1 MSYEYSAA
9 SGRFEVENPYRVE
22 NLALFAAGAAA
33 LLVGVALLI
42 LYRTALVSS
51 DAAGI
56 KAIVVGLVSLV
67 IGIAVL
73 GAGLAQLRYFFGR
86 GRPHNLYSAE
96 DTMAAQRAQWLKDNL
111 RQNALAYREPQGAI
125 DGLVHH
131 VFDTLIFAPE
141 QIRRAAEAQCSNLLL
156 TVAILLGMLSGM
168 LFYSDPSV
176 RSWIAV
182 MFLLVLTKKLVK
194 PFAKQQNTYA
204 KAPTSIWLVVLII
217 VLPILGPPLL
227 AQLAPALPDISRF
240 QVPRTL
246 LISLVILLVA
256 QALFFLALMQQ
267 LRARPHINM
276 ACEQRSLSMNGNPAK
291 LFEELERT
299 LQTRWTET
307 IPNRRYDIKKPPDVL
322 SGQSGSFDGTI
333 LEETQPVPNV
343 PEPQTIA
350 QQVTA
355 ESTRPIAA
363 LTALAFV
370 TFIAALVMA
379 IRLAVMPLDAASL
392 GATAFLM
399 VVLLLVAL
407 YCRSSAHLLWGRV
420 DFQSLL
426 LWIEIGGSF
435 EEAQLNIGNQFSTA
449 LSSSKKIINIES
461 MTLRVWAAELD
472 SVILTKDGYRDLVG
486 MRGRPDMA
494 RFYADHLK
502 NFARNVSSVIA
513 PSSTADGDRLA
524 RISQVQQQLGA
535 PTHSLPQPAAA
546 PTMLTAARGSPAA
559 TNRVCTNP
567 GCGRELSRDA
577 MFCAF
582 CGTRVAG

>member
-1 MSYEYSAA
+1 VSYEYSAA
-9 SGRFEVENPYRVE
+9 SGRLEVGNPYKVE

-33 LLVGVALLI
+33 LLVGIALLV
-42 LYRTALVSS
+42 LYRTALGSP
-51 DAAGI
+51 DAVGI
-56 KAIVVGLVSLV
+56 KAVAVGLLSLGLGV
-67 IGIAVL
+67 AVL
-73 GAGLAQLRYFFGR
+73 GAALAQLRYFFGR
-86 GRPHNLYSAE
+86 GRPHNLYSPE
-96 DTMAAQRAQWLKDNL
+96 ETLAAKRAQWLKDNL
-111 RQNALAYREPQGAI
+111 RQNSLAYREPQGAI

-156 TVAILLGMLSGM
+156 TGAILLGMLGAM

-204 KAPTSIWLVVLII
+204 KAPTSIWLVVLI
-217 VLPILGPPLL
+217 VALPILGPPLL
-227 AQLAPALPDISRF
+227 AQLAPSLPDISRF
-240 QVPRTL
+240 QVARTL

-291 LFEELERT
+291 VFEELERT

-307 IPNRRYDIKKPPDVL
+307 IPNRRYDIKKPPEVL
-322 SGQSGSFDGTI
+322 AGQSGSFEGTI
-333 LEETQPVPNV
+333 LEETQPVPNAAG
-343 PEPQTIA
+343 PQTVVEQA
-350 QQVTA
+350 TA
-355 ESTRPIAA
+355 EPTRPIAA
-363 LTALAFV
+363 LTALALV
-370 TFIAALVMA
+370 TFVAALIMA
-379 IRLAVMPLDAASL
+379 IRFAVMPLDTASL
-392 GATAFLM
+392 GATAFLT
-399 VVLLLVAL
+399 VVLLLVAQ

-449 LSSSKKIINIES
+449 MSSSKKIINVES
-461 MTLRVWAAELD
+461 MTMRVWAAELD

-494 RFYADHLK
+494 QFYADHLE
-502 NFARNVSSVIA
+502 NFARNISSVIA
-513 PSSTADGDRLA
+513 PASTADADRIT

-535 PTHSLPQPAAA
+535 PTNPLSQPAAA
-546 PTMLTAARGSPAA
+546 PTMLTAARESPAA
-559 TNRVCTNP
+559 ANRACSN
-567 GCGRELSRDA
+567 CSRELSRDA

-582 CGTRVAG
+582 CGTRAAG